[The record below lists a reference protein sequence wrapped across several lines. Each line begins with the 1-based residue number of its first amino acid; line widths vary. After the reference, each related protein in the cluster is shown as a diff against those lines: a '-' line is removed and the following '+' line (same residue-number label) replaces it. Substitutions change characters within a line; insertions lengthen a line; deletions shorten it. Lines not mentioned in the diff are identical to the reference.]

1 MLTEDY
7 VMRMLNQALAVLLKI
22 AGFKQAGQYKQAQ
35 QAIDQELEEL
45 LGLKADLVWRLDD
58 EALLR
63 ALTINDQLDVVRLE
77 IISDLFREQGEINAA
92 QGRVNDS
99 RESFRRALM
108 GYLEVG
114 LASESKENNILLNQ
128 KIVGLL
134 QSLGQTNLTEDTL
147 WALFCYADQSG
158 DFDQAERALADL
170 AARPGVIADLRP
182 EIITFYER
190 LLALP
195 PDELSHRSLDRV
207 QIEQKLAHVRDGQE
221 G

>member
-58 EALLR
+58 EAMLR

-77 IISDLFREQGEINAA
+77 IISDLFREQGEIYAA
-92 QGRVNDS
+92 QARVNES

-114 LASESKENNILLNQ
+114 LASESKENNIPLNQ
-128 KIVGLL
+128 KIDGLL
-134 QSLGQTNLTEDTL
+134 QTLGQTNLSDDTL

-182 EIITFYER
+182 EIIAFYER
-190 LLALP
+190 LLALL
-195 PDELSHRSLDRV
+195 PDELSHRGLDRV
-207 QIEQKLAHVRDGQE
+207 QLEQKLAHVRDA
-221 G
+221 

>member
-58 EALLR
+58 EAMLR

-77 IISDLFREQGEINAA
+77 IISDLFREQGEITAA
-92 QGRVNDS
+92 QGRVDES
-99 RESFRRALM
+99 RECFRRALM

-114 LASESKENNILLNQ
+114 LASESKESNVPLNQ
-128 KIVGLL
+128 KIDGLL
-134 QSLGQTNLTEDTL
+134 QTLGQTYLSDDTV
-147 WALFCYADQSG
+147 WALFCYADQND
-158 DFDQAERALADL
+158 DFIEAERALADL
-170 AARPGVIADLRP
+170 AARPGVLADLQP
-182 EIITFYER
+182 EIIAFYER

-195 PDELSHRSLDRV
+195 PDELSHRGLDRV
-207 QIEQKLAHVRDGQE
+207 QLEQKLASVRDA
-221 G
+221 

>member
-58 EALLR
+58 EAMLR

-92 QGRVNDS
+92 QGRVNES

-114 LASESKENNILLNQ
+114 LASESNENNIPLNQ
-128 KIVGLL
+128 KIDGLL
-134 QSLGQTNLTEDTL
+134 QTLGQTNLSEDTL

-158 DFDQAERALADL
+158 DFDEAERALADL

-182 EIITFYER
+182 EIIAFYER

-195 PDELSHRSLDRV
+195 PDELSHRGLDRV
-207 QIEQKLAHVRDGQE
+207 QFEQKLAHITDA
-221 G
+221 

>member
-35 QAIDQELEEL
+35 QAIDQEFEEL

-58 EALLR
+58 EAMLR

-77 IISDLFREQGEINAA
+77 IISDLFREQGEITAA
-92 QGRVNDS
+92 QGRVDES
-99 RESFRRALM
+99 RECFRPALM
-108 GYLEVG
+108 GYLEVR
-114 LASESKENNILLNQ
+114 LASESKEINLPLKQ
-128 KIVGLL
+128 KIEGLL
-134 QSLGQTNLTEDTL
+134 QTLGQTNLSDDTV
-147 WALFCYADQSG
+147 WALFCYADQNS
-158 DFDQAERALADL
+158 DFNEAERALADL

-182 EIITFYER
+182 EIIAFYER

-207 QIEQKLAHVRDGQE
+207 QLEQKLAQVRE
-221 G
+221 A

>member
-58 EALLR
+58 EAMLR

-77 IISDLFREQGEINAA
+77 IISDLFREQGEITAA
-92 QGRVNDS
+92 QGRVDES
-99 RESFRRALM
+99 RECFRRALM

-114 LASESKENNILLNQ
+114 LASESKESNVPLNQ
-128 KIVGLL
+128 KIDGLL
-134 QSLGQTNLTEDTL
+134 QTLGQTYLSDDTV
-147 WALFCYADQSG
+147 WALFCYADQNG
-158 DFDQAERALADL
+158 DFNEAERALADL
-170 AARPGVIADLRP
+170 AERLGVLADLRP
-182 EIITFYER
+182 EIIAFYER

-195 PDELSHRSLDRV
+195 PDELSHRGLDRV
-207 QIEQKLAHVRDGQE
+207 QLEQKLASVRDA
-221 G
+221 

>member
-58 EALLR
+58 EAMLR

-77 IISDLFREQGEINAA
+77 IISDLFREQGEITAA
-92 QGRVNDS
+92 QGRVDES
-99 RESFRRALM
+99 RECFRRALM

-114 LASESKENNILLNQ
+114 LASESKESNVPLNQ
-128 KIVGLL
+128 KIDGLL
-134 QSLGQTNLTEDTL
+134 QTLGQTYLSDDTV
-147 WALFCYADQSG
+147 WALFCYADQNG
-158 DFDQAERALADL
+158 DFNEAERALADL
-170 AARPGVIADLRP
+170 AARPGVLADLRP
-182 EIITFYER
+182 EIIAFYER

-195 PDELSHRSLDRV
+195 PDELSHRGLDRV
-207 QIEQKLAHVRDGQE
+207 QLEQKLASVRDA
-221 G
+221 

>member
-58 EALLR
+58 EAMLR

-77 IISDLFREQGEINAA
+77 IISDLFREQGEITAA
-92 QGRVNDS
+92 QGRVDES
-99 RESFRRALM
+99 RECFRRALM

-114 LASESKENNILLNQ
+114 LASESKESNVPLNQ
-128 KIVGLL
+128 KIDGLL
-134 QSLGQTNLTEDTL
+134 QTLGQTYLSDDTV
-147 WALFCYADQSG
+147 WALFCYADQNG
-158 DFDQAERALADL
+158 DFNEAERALADL
-170 AARPGVIADLRP
+170 AARPGVLADLQP
-182 EIITFYER
+182 EIIAFYER

-207 QIEQKLAHVRDGQE
+207 QLEQKLASVRDA
-221 G
+221 

>member
-77 IISDLFREQGEINAA
+77 IISDLFREQGEINAV
-92 QGRVNDS
+92 QGRVNES

-114 LASESKENNILLNQ
+114 LASESKENNIPLNQ
-128 KIVGLL
+128 KIDGLL
-134 QSLGQTNLTEDTL
+134 QILGQINLSEETL

-158 DFDQAERALADL
+158 DFDQAERALANL
-170 AARPGVIADLRP
+170 AVRPGVIADLRP
-182 EIITFYER
+182 EIIAFYER

-195 PDELSHRSLDRV
+195 PDELSHRGLDRA
-207 QIEQKLAHVRDGQE
+207 QLEQKLAHVRDA
-221 G
+221 

>member
-58 EALLR
+58 EAMLR

-77 IISDLFREQGEINAA
+77 IISDLFREQGEITAA
-92 QGRVNDS
+92 QGRVDES
-99 RESFRRALM
+99 RECFRRALM

-114 LASESKENNILLNQ
+114 LASESKESNVPLNQ
-128 KIVGLL
+128 KIDGLL
-134 QSLGQTNLTEDTL
+134 QTLGQTYLSDDTV
-147 WALFCYADQSG
+147 WALFCYADQNG
-158 DFDQAERALADL
+158 DFNEAEQALADL
-170 AARPGVIADLRP
+170 AARPGVLADLQP
-182 EIITFYER
+182 EIIAFYER

-195 PDELSHRSLDRV
+195 PDELSHRGLDRV
-207 QIEQKLAHVRDGQE
+207 QLEQKLASVRDA
-221 G
+221 

>member
-58 EALLR
+58 EAMLR

-77 IISDLFREQGEINAA
+77 IISDLFREQGEITGA
-92 QGRVNDS
+92 QGRVDES
-99 RESFRRALM
+99 RECFRRALM

-114 LASESKENNILLNQ
+114 LASESKESNVPLNQ
-128 KIVGLL
+128 KIDGLL
-134 QSLGQTNLTEDTL
+134 QTLGQTYLSDDTV
-147 WALFCYADQSG
+147 WALFCYADQNG
-158 DFDQAERALADL
+158 DFNEAERALADL
-170 AARPGVIADLRP
+170 AARPGVLADLQP
-182 EIITFYER
+182 EIIAFYER

-195 PDELSHRSLDRV
+195 PDELSHRGLDRV
-207 QIEQKLAHVRDGQE
+207 QLEQKLAQVKDA
-221 G
+221 

>member
-128 KIVGLL
+128 KIDGLL
-134 QSLGQTNLTEDTL
+134 QSLGQTNLSEDTL

>member
-58 EALLR
+58 EAMLR
-63 ALTINDQLDVVRLE
+63 ALTINEQLDVVRLE

-92 QGRVNDS
+92 QGRVNES

-114 LASESKENNILLNQ
+114 LASESKENNIPLNQ
-128 KIVGLL
+128 KVDSLL
-134 QSLGQTNLTEDTL
+134 QTLGQTNLSEDTL

-158 DFDQAERALADL
+158 DFDKAERALADL
-170 AARPGVIADLRP
+170 ATRPGVIADLRP
-182 EIITFYER
+182 EIVAFYER

-195 PDELSHRSLDRV
+195 PDELSHRGLDRV
-207 QIEQKLAHVRDGQE
+207 QFEQKLAHVRDS
-221 G
+221 